1 MSGQPERWR
10 GRAFGLDLSG
20 DFALPGL
27 RRCRE
32 PSPGPHTRLR
42 LVSPSR
48 LEGSWPADEARR
60 VSRDAE
66 PGTTID
72 FHERSGYLFSVQ
84 GLGAFGLGKDGL
96 DVRCAPAVD
105 GDDAWRWQRYL
116 VGQVL
121 PFASL
126 LRGFEVFH
134 AGAVALAGSLV
145 ALMGD
150 SGIGKSTLAA
160 NLHLMGLDVVTDD
173 VLAVQ
178 RRGRGVVGHPGL
190 ATLKLRPVARS
201 LVPDHARL
209 GPPAFAG
216 PDELRFPLDRPDS
229 PLPLRVV
236 YLLEPA
242 AADRVSI
249 VEHPAAE
256 ATPLLAS
263 TFNLVVDS
271 PERLVNQLDVC
282 AAIAHGC
289 RLFTLRVPS
298 RPGLEVGRTLHAHLR
313 AVLEVRDSDQA
324 RSPAAD
330 RA

>member
-1 MSGQPERWR
+1 VSGHPDRWR

-42 LVSPSR
+42 LVTPAR
-48 LEGSWPADEARR
+48 LAAGWPAAETRR
-60 VSRDAE
+60 VSQNAE

-72 FHERSGYLFSVQ
+72 HHEGSGYLFSVR
-84 GLGAFGLGKDGL
+84 GLGAFGLAGDGL
-96 DVRCAPAVD
+96 DIRCAPD
-105 GDDAWRWQRYL
+105 GSVDAWHWQRYL

-126 LRGFEVFH
+126 LRGREVFH

-145 ALMGD
+145 AFMGD
-150 SGIGKSTLAA
+150 SGIGKSTLVA

-178 RRGRGVVGHPGL
+178 RNGRGVVGHPGL
-190 ATLKLRPVARS
+190 ATLKLRPAARS
-201 LVPDHARL
+201 LVPDHSRL
-209 GPPAFAG
+209 GPPVEADAH
-216 PDELRFPLDRPDS
+216 ELRFPVERPDS
-229 PLPLRVV
+229 PLPLRLV
-236 YLLEPA
+236 YLLEPGEGDQPA
-242 AADRVSI
+242 I
-249 VEHPAAE
+249 EEHPAAE
-256 ATPLLAS
+256 AMPLLAA

-282 AAIAHGC
+282 AVIAHGC
-289 RLFTLRVPS
+289 RLFTFRVPP
-298 RPGLEVGRTLHAHLR
+298 RPGIEVARTVHSHLR
-313 AVLEVRDSDQA
+313 AALGVRDSDQD
-324 RSPAAD
+324 RRPAAD

>member
-1 MSGQPERWR
+1 VSCKPERWR
-10 GRAFGLDLSG
+10 GRAFGLDLSS
-20 DFALPGL
+20 DVALPGL
-27 RRCRE
+27 RQGRE
-32 PSPGPHTRLR
+32 PSPGPHTRVR
-42 LVSPSR
+42 LVTRSR
-48 LEGSWPADEARR
+48 LMQTWPAGEARR

-72 FHERSGYLFSVQ
+72 AHESSGYLFSVR
-84 GLGAFGLGKDGL
+84 GVGAFGLSSDGL
-96 DVRCAPAVD
+96 DVRCAPRAR
-105 GDDAWRWQRYL
+105 GDAWLWQRYL
-116 VGQVL
+116 TGQVL

-134 AGAVALAGSLV
+134 AGAVAHAGSLV

-150 SGIGKSTLAA
+150 SGMGKSTLTA
-160 NLHLMGLDVVTDD
+160 NLHLMGLDAFTDD
-173 VLAVQ
+173 VLAIE
-178 RRGRGVVGHPGL
+178 RRGRRVVGHPGL
-190 ATLKLRPVARS
+190 ATLKLRPAARS

-216 PDELRFPLDRPDS
+216 QDELRFPVVGAES

-242 AADRVSI
+242 AGNQPSI

-271 PERLVNQLDVC
+271 PERLMNQLDVC
-282 AAIAHGC
+282 AGIAHSC
-289 RLFTLRVPS
+289 TLFTLAVPA
-298 RPGLEVGRTLHAHLR
+298 RPGPEVARTLHAHLR
-313 AVLEVRDSDQA
+313 AVVGGRDSDQDL
-324 RSPAAD
+324 RPAAD
-330 RA
+330 RT